1 MLIKAF
7 VTVQCPK
14 EMTVEISLL
23 SKIGFTSSHI
33 YHTMS
38 VSAHL
43 YFAIHFGPGKDIYE
57 TMCVLKINEYSI
69 ISLLYI
75 FLFTLE
81 VGRNGA

>member
-1 MLIKAF
+1 
-7 VTVQCPK
+7 
-14 EMTVEISLL
+14 
-23 SKIGFTSSHI
+23 
-33 YHTMS
+33 MS

-43 YFAIHFGPGKDIYE
+43 YFALHFGPGKDIYE